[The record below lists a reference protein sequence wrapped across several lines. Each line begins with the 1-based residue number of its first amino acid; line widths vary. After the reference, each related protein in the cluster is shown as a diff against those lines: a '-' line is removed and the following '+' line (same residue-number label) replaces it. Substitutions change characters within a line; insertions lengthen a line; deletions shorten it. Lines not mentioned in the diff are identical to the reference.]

1 MMTMQYKYLKVFK
14 ASIMGISLGAIIF
27 LVSFFVSA
35 ASGRY
40 FYTATGVGVVI
51 ASLITLMFGMSLS
64 LMEEVTD
71 KETKAKQTNLYLVPK
86 KTIRYTNK

>member
-1 MMTMQYKYLKVFK
+1 MTMQYKYLKVFK
-14 ASIMGISLGAIIF
+14 ASIYGIGLGTIIF
-27 LVSFFVSA
+27 FVSFFVSA

-71 KETKAKQTNLYLVPK
+71 KETKNNETTLYLVPK
-86 KTIRYTNK
+86 RTIK

>member
-1 MMTMQYKYLKVFK
+1 MVTMQYKYLKVFK
-14 ASIMGISLGAIIF
+14 ASLIGIGLGIIIF

-71 KETKAKQTNLYLVPK
+71 KEWKNKETKLYIVPK
-86 KTIRYTNK
+86 RTMR

>member
-1 MMTMQYKYLKVFK
+1 MQYKYLKVFK
-14 ASIMGISLGAIIF
+14 ASLFGIGLGVIIF
-27 LVSFFVSA
+27 LASFFVSA

-40 FYTATGVGVVI
+40 FYTATGVGIVI

-71 KETKAKQTNLYLVPK
+71 KELKNKETKLYLVPK
-86 KTIRYTNK
+86 RTMR